1 MRKIIALSLV
11 PIMMSA
17 PGLAAPGVTTN
28 SVNFRSGPGTQFS
41 SLRTLPAG
49 TAVDIGDCR
58 GRGKLVRRYVEGRTG
73 FVSGRYLQEKNE
85 KEFGGLAAVLRNR
98 QRPHDSLSAPIH

>member
-49 TAVDIGDCR
+49 AAVDIGNCQDAGSWCA
-58 GRGKLVRRYVEGRTG
+58 VTVEGRTG
-73 FVSGRYLQEKNE
+73 FVSGRYLQEKKE
-85 KEFGGLAAVLRNR
+85 KELEDWPR
-98 QRPHDSLSAPIH
+98 S